1 MTIGPDDEAL
11 LRELADALAEGS
23 ADDDLARVGRDVWS
37 WRDPDGLLAELV
49 SDSATETVG
58 AGGVRGPGDL
68 RVLRFDSGAVSVE
81 AELVDG
87 ALRGLAL
94 GPGAITIEL
103 HNRSERV
110 ATAEVD
116 ATGWFE
122 LVLPTELHSRSELL
136 RLQVLDAQGNHTWTD
151 WFRS

>member
-1 MTIGPDDEAL
+1 MPTKPLTSNAFEPTGANNRIQSHAWRWMTML
-11 LRELADALAEGS
+11 ML
-23 ADDDLARVGRDVWS
+23 
-37 WRDPDGLLAELV
+37 
-49 SDSATETVG
+49 
-58 AGGVRGPGDL
+58 
-68 RVLRFDSGAVSVE
+68 FSGAVSVE

-122 LVLPTELHSRSELL
+122 LVLPTELRSRSELL